1 MRPINL
7 YERQNMVFQ
16 AGSVILAEDE
26 AKFSFMCI
34 FCRSLFVL
42 FLLDIV
48 FAVLLRFT
56 DSDYPFG
63 IFKLFL
69 TYKM

>member
-26 AKFSFMCI
+26 AKFSFMCML
-34 FCRSLFVL
+34 CRSLFVL
-42 FLLDIV
+42 FLLNIV
-48 FAVLLRFT
+48 FAVLRFT
-56 DSDYPFG
+56 DSEYPFG